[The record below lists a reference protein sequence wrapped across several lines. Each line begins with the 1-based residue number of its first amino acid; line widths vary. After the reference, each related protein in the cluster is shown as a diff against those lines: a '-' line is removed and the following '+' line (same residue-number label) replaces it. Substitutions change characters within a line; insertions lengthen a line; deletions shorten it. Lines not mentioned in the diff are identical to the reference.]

1 MSLKIIHKCA
11 LETGRTLGQQQIFN
25 SVFAYR
31 VSAVSTFALCIFA
44 FLCNPPNLHS
54 KNFVPETLILI
65 AGSMVVEFIGRDLP
79 MMKISE
85 AKNLLGSLGADRY
98 IFSFIEERIAML
110 KILAFVTSLMLTA
123 ASFNLLAH
131 LRIKR
136 ISNDRLALAGCLTA
150 VARIA
155 AFLGLVQTG
164 IRQDV
169 ALIFKNC
176 LEQK

>member
-1 MSLKIIHKCA
+1 MSHTISKCA
-11 LETGRTLGQQQIFN
+11 FEVGRALGQERIFN
-25 SVFAYR
+25 SLLAYR
-31 VSAVSTFALCIFA
+31 VSAVSTFALCFFA
-44 FLCNPPNLHS
+44 FICNPPRLHA
-54 KNFVPETLILI
+54 KNYVPETLILI
-65 AGSMVVEFIGRDLP
+65 AGSMLVEFIGRDLP

-85 AKNLLGSLGADRY
+85 AKNFLGSIGADRY

-150 VARIA
+150 VAGFA
-155 AFLGLVQTG
+155 AFLGLVQPG
-164 IRQDV
+164 IRQDA